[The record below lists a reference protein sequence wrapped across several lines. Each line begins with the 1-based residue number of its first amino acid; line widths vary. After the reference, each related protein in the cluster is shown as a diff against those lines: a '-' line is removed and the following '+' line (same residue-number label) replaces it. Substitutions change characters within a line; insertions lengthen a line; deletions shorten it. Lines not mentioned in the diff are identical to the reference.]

1 MAVVSMQRVRI
12 CALKKDRKAILEALQ
27 RKGVIEI
34 SDETTGKASKDSCFT
49 CTNVADFTEQMQ
61 AEIKLTE
68 QALEVLNEYAPEK
81 KSLFAGLN
89 GKAEMDASDY
99 DSFVQKKAE
108 ANRAAKRLVTLEKS
122 ILEAKATNR
131 STAFRWSTLV
141 FGTRPMKNL
150 LPKGI
155 FRRGSTRTDSPT
167 VFPNAPLPNSSD
179 LISGG
184 ILLPAGRPACT
195 RDLKAK

>member
-1 MAVVSMQRVRI
+1 MAIVSMQRVRI

-34 SDETTGKASKDSCFT
+34 SDESVDCSEGDSCFASM
-49 CTNVADFTEQMQ
+49 NVADFTEQMQ

-68 QALEVLNEYAPEK
+68 QALAVLHEYAPEK

-89 GKAEMDASDY
+89 GKAEMDAADY

-122 ILEAKATNR
+122 ILEAKGEIVKL
-131 STAFRWSTLV
+131 SQ
-141 FGTRPMKNL
+141 
-150 LPKGI
+150 
-155 FRRGSTRTDSPT
+155 
-167 VFPNAPLPNSSD
+167 
-179 LISGG
+179 
-184 ILLPAGRPACT
+184 
-195 RDLKAK
+195 